1 VHKQLFGWQKVLIP
15 NLHLADKIVVVT
27 GASRGIGR
35 SIAQV
40 FAAAG
45 ATVHGIARSVE
56 NLDSLASSILD
67 AGGQCFT
74 HACDVS
80 ELDDL
85 QSVMNQILSQ
95 SEGVDILINNAGIYA
110 TSAVRNMELSQWSST
125 MNINCSAAFVA
136 TRAVIEQMIQRK
148 SGRVLF
154 ISSISGKNAEP
165 YGAAYSSSKF
175 AMLGLMQSLAL
186 EVAPYGIT
194 SNAICPGWVDT
205 EMAHRQINDEL
216 WCSLN
221 QLDPKISEEITRLS
235 VPQERLIDPLEVSQ
249 LALYLCSDA
258 ARGITGQ
265 AINICGGLS
274 IR

>member
-1 VHKQLFGWQKVLIP
+1 MIP
-15 NLHLADKIVVVT
+15 TLRQADKVVIVT

-35 SIAQV
+35 SIAEV
-40 FAAAG
+40 FAASG
-45 ATVHGIARSVE
+45 ATVHGIARSLE
-56 NLDSLASSILD
+56 NLKSVEESINST
-67 AGGQCFT
+67 GGRFIA

-80 ELDDL
+80 DL
-85 QSVMNQILSQ
+85 EDLHSVLNEIIA
-95 SEGVDILINNAGIYA
+95 SETSIDILINNAGIYA
-110 TSAVRNMELSQWSST
+110 TAAVRNMEISQWSST

-136 TRAVIEQMIQRK
+136 AKSVLDRMISQK
-148 SGRVLF
+148 SGRIVF

-165 YGAAYSSSKF
+165 FGAAYSSSKF
-175 AMLGLMQSLAL
+175 AMLGLMQALAL
-186 EVAPYGIT
+186 EVAPHGIT

-205 EMAHRQINDEL
+205 EMTHNQINDEL

-221 QLDPKISEEITRLS
+221 ELDVAMSAEVTRLS
-235 VPQERLIDPLEVSQ
+235 VPQERLIDPVEVAH

>member
-1 VHKQLFGWQKVLIP
+1 MHKQLFGWQKVLIP

>member
-1 VHKQLFGWQKVLIP
+1 LSIEVLIP
-15 NLHLADKIVVVT
+15 NLHLADKVVVVT

-35 SIAQV
+35 SIAQL

-56 NLDSLASSILD
+56 NLDSLQRSIME
-67 AGGQCFT
+67 GGGKCFT

-80 ELDDL
+80 DLDNL
-85 QSVMNQILSQ
+85 HSVMAEILSE
-95 SEGVDILINNAGIYA
+95 SKVIDILINNAGIYA
-110 TSAVRNMELSQWSST
+110 TAAVRNMELSQWSST

-136 TRAVIEQMIQRK
+136 TRAVLEQMIQRK
-148 SGRVLF
+148 TGRVIF
-154 ISSISGKNAEP
+154 ISSISGKSAEP

-175 AMLGLMQSLAL
+175 AMLGLMQALAL

-205 EMAHRQINDEL
+205 DMAHKQINDEQ

-221 QLDPKISEEITRLS
+221 QLDPSMSEEIARLS
-235 VPQERLIDPLEVSQ
+235 VPQERLIDPLEVAQ

-258 ARGITGQ
+258 ARGVTGQ